1 MIKLIKLFSRVGKM
15 LLSLTTVL
23 LIAACGNDGGGGV
36 SASNTFNDTG
46 ITGCTDGVSV
56 GLACPQA
63 GYPGQDAEYG
73 RDSTHNDDSNG
84 HAGFSFTKLDSTGLA
99 LVDQT
104 ATYGATPWNCVK
116 DSVTGLMWEVKAT
129 DAGLRDSTWTYT
141 WYNSSGTNDGGSAG
155 TANNGACFDAV
166 NCDTEKYVAAV
177 NAAGLC
183 GYSDWRLP
191 SAAELLSISDLSVA
205 APGPAIDSNYF
216 PNSMSNYY
224 FTSTPAAG
232 TSSIAWGITLDDG
245 SATYFVS
252 KSTPSYVRLVR

>member
-1 MIKLIKLFSRVGKM
+1 MIKPIEQNTGRGRV
-15 LLSLTTVL
+15 LLSLATAL
-23 LIAACGNDGGGGV
+23 LLAACSNDGGGGV
-36 SASNTFNDTG
+36 NVSAAFNDTG

-56 GLACPQA
+56 GLACPQT

-73 RDSTHNDDSNG
+73 RDSTYNDDSNG
-84 HAGFSFTKLDSTGLA
+84 HAGFSFTKRDSTGAALA
-99 LVDQT
+99 DQS
-104 ATYGATPWNCVK
+104 ATYGVTPWDCVE
-116 DSVTGLMWEVKAT
+116 DRITGLMWEVKAT

-141 WYNSSGTNDGGSAG
+141 WYNSTGTNDGGSVG
-155 TANNGACFDAV
+155 TANGGTCVDLV